1 MKGLWDMLAPYVEP
15 ALTVGTGMAADIPA
29 GLAGMAGLAFEGD
42 TPEQAAAR
50 IEAIRDQLT
59 YLPRSEGGV
68 ENLGK
73 VGEGIEWATNKA
85 EDAAQWATGSRSP
98 FKDIGSA
105 VNREYGP
112 AAATALFMAPEAV
125 SSALG
130 FRAGQMARAARRGAQ
145 VPATPISDGIPRLP
159 HAQSVRGVHFG
170 NVGGLNE
177 LDPGMYGTGA
187 RGVEATRLAQAPDI
201 RHRVHFYLDDRAKG
215 ERGTGPHRY
224 EANLENVYDLSAD
237 PAGIR
242 AKMRERFT
250 TPQDSMINPGM
261 IDWESVMNETERA
274 LREQGYGGYITPQGA
289 MPAAVMFGNVPVRPA
304 PLGG

>member
-15 ALTVGTGMAADIPA
+15 ALTIGTGMAADIPA

-50 IEAIRDQLT
+50 VEGIRDQFT
-59 YLPRSEGGV
+59 YLPRSERGI
-68 ENLGK
+68 ENLQN
-73 VGEGIEWATNKA
+73 VGEGLEWVSNKA
-85 EDAAQWATGSRSP
+85 GDVAEKVTGKREPFAAVADW
-98 FKDIGSA
+98 
-105 VNREYGP
+105 VNQQYGP
-112 AAATALFMAPEAV
+112 AAAAAMFTAPEAV
-125 SSALG
+125 SSAIG

-145 VPATPISDGIPRLP
+145 AAPQGLPDGIPRLP
-159 HAQSVRGVHFG
+159 HAQTVRGVHFG

-177 LDPGMYGTGA
+177 LDPGMYGKGA
-187 RGVEATRLAQAPDI
+187 KGVEATRLAQAEDI
-201 RHRVHFYLDDRAKG
+201 RPRVHFYLDDRKKG

-224 EANLENVYDLSAD
+224 EADLQNVYDLSAD

-242 AKMRERFT
+242 SRIRAKYTNPADAR
-250 TPQDSMINPGM
+250 INPGM
-261 IDWESVMNETERA
+261 IDWDSVMNETERA
-274 LREQGYGGYITPQGA
+274 LREQGYGGYMTPQGA